1 MAEQYFNRDDRAAF
15 KPMLQQYLREKAQR
29 RGKITSDQALEGASE
44 QFAKDRGYQ
53 ELGGLVGALSTSASM
68 AGTLGGK
75 RSEASIIPTFM
86 ASQKD
91 AAQTHYGNELA
102 LRDLEEKSLR
112 TDMGIAQ
119 TIGGI
124 DADDSKHKLDH
135 RRVNLA
141 ENESLD
147 SRTLAREKLAADLQD
162 KLSQRKLD
170 SDQLGETTRHN
181 KAMEGLYGRGR
192 GPAGAAARPQ
202 AWQIVP
208 GQAEGGELYE
218 RNPYTGETRPV
229 QLPKGFKPKDEI
241 TAERRQDAA
250 ANKPLTEAERNSS
263 MFYNNAENALRV
275 IEDMEAKG
283 YRPKGSTALKG
294 MAPQALQGYLLSDD
308 EAKYQQAVRD
318 FTAAKLRLESGAAIP
333 QSEIEEQSKIYMA
346 RPGESDVV
354 MQQKQAARRKALQ
367 GLEFKA
373 GRGAEQIKAM
383 PTPAPDPKNTQTP
396 WMGDSAP
403 AAKPAA
409 TGADAQALQWL
420 QANPNDPAAPGVKA
434 KLQKKGLL

>member
-53 ELGGLVGALSTSASM
+53 ELGGLVGALSTGASM

-124 DADDSKHKLDH
+124 DADDSKRKLDA
-135 RRVNLA
+135 RRVDVDELNSTNSREIA
-141 ENESLD
+141 RRRLD
-147 SRTLAREKLAADLQD
+147 LDLQD
-162 KLSQRKLD
+162 QLD
-170 SDQLGETTRHN
+170 KRTQNRDELGETTRHN

-192 GPAGAAARPQ
+192 GPGTERQQ

-208 GQAEGGELYE
+208 GQAESGELYE

-229 QLPKGFKPKDEI
+229 RLPKGFKPKDEI
-241 TAERRQDAA
+241 AAERKNDAA
-250 ANKPLTEAERNSS
+250 ANKPLTEAERNAS
-263 MFYNNAENALRV
+263 MFYNNAESALKI
-275 IEDMEAKG
+275 IEQMEAAG
-283 YRPKGSTALKG
+283 YRPKGTTALKG
-294 MAPQALQGYLLSDD
+294 FAPQALQGYLMTDD
-308 EAKYQQAVRD
+308 EAKYEQAVRD

-333 QSEIEEQSKIYMA
+333 QAEIDEQAKIYMS
-346 RPGESDVV
+346 RPGESEAVRL
-354 MQQKQAARRKALQ
+354 QKQAARRTALDFYVP
-367 GLEFKA
+367 LRHA
-373 GRGAEQIKAM
+373 AWGAERRGGLG
-383 PTPAPDPKNTQTP
+383 TVRGSVRRTY
-396 WMGDSAP
+396 
-403 AAKPAA
+403 
-409 TGADAQALQWL
+409 
-420 QANPNDPAAPGVKA
+420 PGIHIPH
-434 KLQKKGLL
+434 G

>member
-53 ELGGLVGALSTSASM
+53 ELGGLVGALSTGASM

-124 DADDSKHKLDH
+124 DADDSKRKLDA
-135 RRVNLA
+135 RRVDVDELNSTNSREIA
-141 ENESLD
+141 RRRLD
-147 SRTLAREKLAADLQD
+147 LDLQD
-162 KLSQRKLD
+162 QLD
-170 SDQLGETTRHN
+170 KRTQNRDELGETTRHN

-192 GPAGAAARPQ
+192 GPGTERQQ

-208 GQAEGGELYE
+208 GQAESGELYE

-229 QLPKGFKPKDEI
+229 RLPKGFKPKDEI
-241 TAERRQDAA
+241 AAERKRDGADASAAGKLAGKFDEDYAKKMSIVSTQDQELATLKQLMDSGQKDLAVKHAEGMLKGLNASFGADAVGVEESKRLGGLLQPFRGPGESGPWFGRRVDMFYEQAKKKTDALRRSAQDARA
-250 ANKPLTEAERNSS
+250 RGQATRDGRLDEFDKAPAPPSSNQSFPVKLWNPHTNKRTTADNEAELREAQ
-263 MFYNNAENALRV
+263 AE
-275 IEDMEAKG
+275 G
-283 YRPKGSTALKG
+283 F
-294 MAPQALQGYLLSDD
+294 
-308 EAKYQQAVRD
+308 QAVR
-318 FTAAKLRLESGAAIP
+318 
-333 QSEIEEQSKIYMA
+333 
-346 RPGESDVV
+346 
-354 MQQKQAARRKALQ
+354 
-367 GLEFKA
+367 
-373 GRGAEQIKAM
+373 
-383 PTPAPDPKNTQTP
+383 
-396 WMGDSAP
+396 
-403 AAKPAA
+403 
-409 TGADAQALQWL
+409 
-420 QANPNDPAAPGVKA
+420 
-434 KLQKKGLL
+434 